1 MIMSSRSVRVGIVL
15 LSAVVAT
22 GCATGADGGQA
33 ISDAKVIPWVEKTI
47 AERQPTA
54 NDKLFDRIGWVVDI
68 RTAIQLGKE
77 HQRPIFLY
85 TGDGRINTGRC

>member
-1 MIMSSRSVRVGIVL
+1 MGKKSKASRAFGFGGFVL
-15 LSAVVAT
+15 TTLMASA
-22 GCATGADGGQA
+22 CATGQVSDGNL
-33 ISDAKVIPWVEKTI
+33 PRWVEKTV

-54 NDKLFDRIGWVVDI
+54 GDKQFDRIGWVTDI

-77 HQRPIFLY
+77 HNRPVFLY

>member
-1 MIMSSRSVRVGIVL
+1 M
-15 LSAVVAT
+15 AA
-22 GCATGADGGQA
+22 CATGPDGRGT
-33 ISDAKVIPWVEKTI
+33 ISDADVVRWVEKTI

-54 NDKLFDRIGWVVDI
+54 HDKLFDRIAWVTDI

-77 HQRPIFLY
+77 HRRPIFLY